1 MGKSNIERPKDAVV
15 DLKLEGKI
23 ISPDIQKAI
32 TEKFATLWKFH
43 NLSLAE
49 TLAWAAFFQL
59 HARRNLDALY
69 NECSDVIDEGTE
81 DEDTEI
87 NEVKYKEARLKISA
101 DANKLMY
108 EHFDMDYTDIDD
120 LFDYLGI
127 VARCEVVA

>member
-1 MGKSNIERPKDAVV
+1 MGNFERPKDAVV

-23 ISPDIQKAI
+23 ISTDKDKAYV
-32 TEKFATLWKFH
+32 EKYAAQWKFH
-43 NLSLAE
+43 NLSNAE
-49 TLAWAAFFQL
+49 ALAWAAFFQL